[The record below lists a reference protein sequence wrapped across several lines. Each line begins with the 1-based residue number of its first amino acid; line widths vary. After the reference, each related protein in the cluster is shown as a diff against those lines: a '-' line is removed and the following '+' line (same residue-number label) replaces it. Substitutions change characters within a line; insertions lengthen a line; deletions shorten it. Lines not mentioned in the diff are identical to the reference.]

1 MKYIFCII
9 LIYLYLC
16 RNEVSSDDC
25 ESWSIRHLFST
36 NDLVYFNI
44 TSYIIELDLIDDLKM
59 AFCINISKSENV
71 GYIVIVSKK
80 LILFDNDLDFD
91 PLFDSFST
99 GIRQRGENFIFEVR
113 SFNGFNFK
121 IFSESFKMNFSEF
134 PIHFK
139 NVRLEFY
146 LNETLIDKSM
156 CAKENFIKNHPQP
169 FGSFKS
175 AFFEEDI
182 SYSQTV
188 CPYVFKYTSLLEFG
202 LYEISNSLIYKNQF
216 GFIDISNDNNESFRV
231 ENLKIFYLK
240 MYSECFSTQ
249 IMNTFVFEHVEQLY
263 LSGVIA
269 SIQNETF
276 QHFKFFKIVSLN
288 LENIR
293 EFFHLGIEWVAY
305 LNKGTMSKKKIV
317 LVEFVEESSFFKSV
331 YKYPENDFCLFEKFP
346 HANRVFPFLMPYET
360 VECSCTI
367 IWLLKNSS
375 IFTYEYLFNNRYL
388 FENFTNLNNT
398 FHCVNEKKKFM
409 EMVEACKFQ
418 SRIEKCFNF
427 SYTKGLF

>member
-80 LILFDNDLDFD
+80 LILFDNDFDFD

-188 CPYVFKYTSLLEFG
+188 CPYVFMYT
-202 LYEISNSLIYKNQF
+202 
-216 GFIDISNDNNESFRV
+216 
-231 ENLKIFYLK
+231 
-240 MYSECFSTQ
+240 TQ

-276 QHFKFFKIVSLN
+276 QHFNFFKIVSLN

-293 EFFHLGIEWVAY
+293 EFFHLGIEWVAH

-331 YKYPENDFCLFEKFP
+331 YKYPENDFCLFEKLP